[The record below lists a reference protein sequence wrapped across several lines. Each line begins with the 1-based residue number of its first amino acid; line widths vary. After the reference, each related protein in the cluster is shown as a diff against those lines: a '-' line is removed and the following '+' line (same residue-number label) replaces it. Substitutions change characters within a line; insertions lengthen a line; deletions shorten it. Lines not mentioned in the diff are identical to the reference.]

1 MSRKLNN
8 FPPDNEERPFKCETC
23 SRGFHRLEHKKR
35 HIRTHTGEKPH
46 HCSFAGCGKSFSRS
60 DELKRH
66 LRTHTG
72 TSQRKAKKTKDKC
85 VKKPG
90 YSQDDHQIN
99 KDAPRIQSSTDLFHQ
114 QMQARMLNVPSGVAS
129 PGVLPPV
136 VMPMMVPA
144 PHQNGSSLLPV
155 SSHPSPIA
163 YSPSVVSLSNQ
174 QQLNV
179 MPPPPI
185 PLYYGSNSS
194 LALSDTPASSVFSRS
209 GSFTTSSIPGTPT
222 SFKEAYL
229 QKSTPAS
236 LKQQQKKFAK
246 SLVTALSSLQGMTP
260 IQKSRIIRTE
270 GLSIPTSPI
279 GSRPVSAASSVVS
292 LTTML
297 NSDENRQEHDPATS
311 SSLGGGYLD
320 SAKYKRE
327 RRARSKAKAKF
338 QFATDE
344 EDNADE
350 EDDGATSDNSNGS
363 NKIKLPPISNVLK
376 QIDVFNTAE

>member
-8 FPPDNEERPFKCETC
+8 FPPDNDGRPFKCETC

-46 HCSFAGCGKSFSRS
+46 HCSFVGCGKSFSRS

-72 TSQRKAKKTKDKC
+72 TSQRKTKKTKDKC

-90 YSQDDHQIN
+90 YSQEDHQIN

-114 QMQARMLNVPSGVAS
+114 QMQARMLNVPSAS
-129 PGVLPPV
+129 GVLPPV
-136 VMPMMVPA
+136 VMPMMVPGA
-144 PHQNGSSLLPV
+144 LQSGSSLVPL
-155 SSHPSPIA
+155 SSNPSPIT

-194 LALSDTPASSVFSRS
+194 LALSDTTASSVFSRS

-222 SFKEAYL
+222 SFKEAYQ
-229 QKSTPAS
+229 QKNTPAS

-270 GLSIPTSPI
+270 GLSIPTSPV

-297 NSDENRQEHDPATS
+297 NSDENHKEHDVTTS

-320 SAKYKRE
+320 SAKFKKE
-327 RRARSKAKAKF
+327 KRARGNGKAKF

-350 EDDGATSDNSNGS
+350 EEEGATSDTSNGYGS
-363 NKIKLPPISNVLK
+363 HNIKLPPISNVLK